1 MADHARALVQGNNM
15 GDRIEVRTRMGRGR
29 RARARSDF
37 VQAGCGARCGAR
49 AQIVHGRIEEIEL
62 KEKVDVIVSE
72 PLGFLLVHERMLESF
87 VTARERFLKPGG
99 LMMPSRGTIHFAPFT
114 DEALHT
120 EQLQKAQFWTQNF
133 YGIDLRPLADAAM
146 DECARAREN
155 IFSRDRGNE
164 RVTPRERAVAT
175 GIWARRSSAAF
186 RTAVCCARRR
196 QQRTTRS
203 TSARARARELRSF
216 EVPFSF
222 VIERTALMHGLGC
235 WFDVCFEV
243 MLRGLTT
250 ARVRALGRH
259 NAHRPSCLGA
269 RARMRTC
276 GSPRGPS
283 TRRRTGTSAACC

>member
-1 MADHARALVQGNNM
+1 MSG
-15 GDRIEVRTRMGRGR
+15 VRR
-29 RARARSDF
+29 
-37 VQAGCGARCGAR
+37 ARCGAR

-155 IFSRDRGNE
+155 MFSRDRRNE

-196 QQRTTRS
+196 QRTTRS
-203 TSARARARELRSF
+203 TSARARA
-216 EVPFSF
+216 
-222 VIERTALMHGLGC
+222 
-235 WFDVCFEV
+235 
-243 MLRGLTT
+243 
-250 ARVRALGRH
+250 
-259 NAHRPSCLGA
+259 PSCAAL
-269 RARMRTC
+269 RC
-276 GSPRGPS
+276 PS
-283 TRRRTGTSAACC
+283 AS